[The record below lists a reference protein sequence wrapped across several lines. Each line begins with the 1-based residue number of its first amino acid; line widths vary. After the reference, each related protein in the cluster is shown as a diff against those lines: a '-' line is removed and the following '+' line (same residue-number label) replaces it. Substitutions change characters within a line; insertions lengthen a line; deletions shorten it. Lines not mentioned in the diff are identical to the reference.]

1 MGIFSGFEKLGLGN
15 IEGEDLFEDP
25 RKKEVAVKKEEAPKK
40 LQLVNEE
47 DYLFDKKYKCPVC
60 ESDFEAKTVRTGRSE

>member
-25 RKKEVAVKKEEAPKK
+25 RKKEVTVKRKK
-40 LQLVNEE
+40 H
-47 DYLFDKKYKCPVC
+47 P
-60 ESDFEAKTVRTGRSE
+60 RSFNL